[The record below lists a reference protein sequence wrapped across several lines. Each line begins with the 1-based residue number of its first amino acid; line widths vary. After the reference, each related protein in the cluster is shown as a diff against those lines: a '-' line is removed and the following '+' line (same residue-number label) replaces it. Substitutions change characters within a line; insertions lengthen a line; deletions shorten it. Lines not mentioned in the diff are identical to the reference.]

1 MLNLYTWVR
10 KMFKPKRMKV
20 SAAGLKLIQHYEG
33 LRLEAYQDS
42 VGIWTIG
49 YGNTFY
55 EDGSKVKMGDR
66 ITRDRADELLK
77 MIVPKFEA
85 MVLKMVT
92 RQLLQNEFDALVSFA
107 YNAGTHYKSGSVL
120 KPYNIWQ
127 HVNNNLGKDAMLK
140 YWQTLAITAGG
151 KKLNGLVKRR
161 KSESELYCLSTLN
174 LY

>member
-20 SAAGLKLIQHYEG
+20 SASCIKLISHYEG
-33 LRLEAYQDS
+33 VRLDAYLDP
-42 VGIWTIG
+42 VGIPTIG
-49 YGNTFY
+49 VGATYY
-55 EDGSKVKMGDR
+55 PDGKKVRMGDK
-66 ITRDRADELLK
+66 IIYQVAIDMLEQ
-77 MIVPKFEA
+77 MIPTFES

-92 RQLLQNEFDALVSFA
+92 RPLLQNEFDALVSFA

-120 KPYNIWQ
+120 KPYNVWQ
-127 HVNNNLGKDAMLK
+127 HVNNNLDKDAMLK